1 MAQQNLPIHP
11 RERLPH
17 TAPHVLESNPKIDL
31 PLGRSFITVEEFN
44 LRVNA
49 ICIQFW
55 KIQTFAKF
63 VKENHHKI
71 KERHLVYSDLPMIL
85 ICLCFY

>member
-17 TAPHVLESNPKIDL
+17 TAPHALESNPKIDL
-31 PLGRSFITVEEFN
+31 PLGRFFITVEEFN

-71 KERHLVYSDLPMIL
+71 KERHLVYGDL
-85 ICLCFY
+85 LCFLVF